1 MTIKFINLWSSFLVV
16 ATSFKK
22 MIDVNT
28 FKQILIK
35 NGTTDL
41 SDEQII
47 KLRDQQE
54 EMAEIFFGMWLK
66 STKVKNKTV

>member
-1 MTIKFINLWSSFLVV
+1 
-16 ATSFKK
+16 

-28 FKQILIK
+28 FKQILVK

-41 SDEQII
+41 SDEQIM

-54 EMAEIFFGMWLK
+54 EMSDIFFGMWLK
-66 STKVKNKTV
+66 STKEKNKTV

>member
-1 MTIKFINLWSSFLVV
+1 ML
-16 ATSFKK
+16 
-22 MIDVNT
+22 DVKT
-28 FKQILIK
+28 FKQILVK

-54 EMAEIFFGMWLK
+54 EMAEIFFSMWLK
-66 STKVKNKTV
+66 STKQRNKTL